1 MDNQYQNSE
10 PVRSGDYNT
19 GGSNDYAVPPK
30 KKAGLAIASLILGLL
45 SLAGFC
51 CCGINIITAPLAII
65 FGIVSLA
72 KKRGGT
78 GMAITGIITAVL
90 SLLIIVGMVFSIRD
104 ILPYSNEIVQD
115 YMQLMVDQDEVFPAY
130 EEDGTLPEYL
140 EKYKEPPY
148 SDMLTKRGITINTLM
163 DTLLEMYKNGQ
174 LAQYKMAAQ
183 QQQQAGNVTP
193 VTSITDVSVT
203 EPDPVI

>member
-1 MDNQYQNSE
+1 
-10 PVRSGDYNT
+10 
-19 GGSNDYAVPPK
+19 
-30 KKAGLAIASLILGLL
+30 
-45 SLAGFC
+45 
-51 CCGINIITAPLAII
+51 
-65 FGIVSLA
+65 
-72 KKRGGT
+72 
-78 GMAITGIITAVL
+78 MAITGIITAVL

-148 SDMLTKRGITINTLM
+148 SDMLTKRGITINNLM

-183 QQQQAGNVTP
+183 QQQQAGNVAP

>member
-19 GGSNDYAVPPK
+19 NGSNDYAVPPK
-30 KKAGLAIASLILGLL
+30 KKSGLAIASLVLGLL
-45 SLAGFC
+45 SLIGFC

-72 KKRGGT
+72 KHRGGT

-90 SLLIIVGMVFSIRD
+90 SLLIIVGSIRD

-140 EKYKEPPY
+140 EKYKESPY
-148 SDMLTKRGITINTLM
+148 SDMLTKRGLTIEKLM
-163 DTLLEMYKNGQ
+163 DTLLEMYKSGQ

-183 QQQQAGNVTP
+183 QQQQAGNVAP

-203 EPDPVI
+203 EPVI

>member
-19 GGSNDYAVPPK
+19 SGSNDYAVPPK
-30 KKAGLAIASLILGLL
+30 KKTGLAIASLILGLL

-72 KKRGGT
+72 KHRSGT
-78 GMAITGIITAVL
+78 GLAITGIITAVL
-90 SLLIIVGMVFSIRD
+90 SLLIIVGMLFSVRD
-104 ILPYSNEIVQD
+104 VLPYSDVIVQD
-115 YMQLMVDQDEVFPAY
+115 YMQLMIDQDEVFPAY
-130 EEDGTLPEYL
+130 EEDGTLPDYI

-148 SDMLTKRGITINTLM
+148 ADIFTKRDSSINDIM
-163 DTLLEMYKNGQ
+163 DVLLQMYKNGQ
-174 LAQYKMAAQ
+174 LAQYKTAF
-183 QQQQAGNVTP
+183 QQQAGTAAP